1 MLKLKNNYKKDGAL
15 DLSSTEKSGAGFT
28 LVELLV
34 VITILGV
41 LATIG
46 LVAFTSAQIRGRDTQ
61 RKSDLKQLSNA
72 LEVFYSDYAKYPS
85 SSGGLIQGC
94 PYDSI
99 HNGTISCSWGTGKFR
114 DIDGSGTIKTVY
126 FTTLPKDPSS
136 GSSYY
141 YRIVDSGTNQKFQLF
156 AHLEN
161 TQDPNCLPGST
172 GKPSCTSPAGV
183 PSGVTCGSGNCNF
196 AITSANTTPTE

>member
-1 MLKLKNNYKKDGAL
+1 MLKLKNNYKN
-15 DLSSTEKSGAGFT
+15 SGAGFT

-46 LVAFTSAQIRGRDTQ
+46 LVAFASAQMRGRDSQ

-72 LEVFYSDYAKYPS
+72 LEVFSSDYGKYPPG
-85 SSGGLIQGC
+85 SGGLISGC
-94 PYDSI
+94 QYNPV
-99 HNGTISCSWGTGKFR
+99 NGTGGACSWGGGPFWDGK
-114 DIDGSGTIKTVY
+114 TTY
-126 FTTLPKDPSS
+126 FETLPKDPSS

-141 YRIVDSGTNQKFQLF
+141 YQIVDSGTNQKFQLF

-161 TQDPNCLPGST
+161 TQDPNCLLGST
-172 GKPSCTSPAGV
+172 DKPSCTSPVDV

-196 AITSANTTPTE
+196 AITSTNTTPTATPAP

>member
-1 MLKLKNNYKKDGAL
+1 MLKLKNNYKNN
-15 DLSSTEKSGAGFT
+15 GAGFT

-34 VITILGV
+34 VITILGI

-46 LVAFTSAQIRGRDTQ
+46 LTVFASAQVRSRDSQ

-72 LEVFYSDYAKYPS
+72 LEVFYSDYAKYPDS
-85 SSGGLIQGC
+85 SSGQIEACGYNSATKVGAVC
-94 PYDSI
+94 V
-99 HNGTISCSWGTGKFR
+99 WGSGEFR
-114 DIDGSGTIKTVY
+114 DTDGSGTIKTVY

-136 GSSYY
+136 GSNYY

-161 TQDPNCLPGST
+161 TQDPGLITTSY
-172 GKPSCTSPAGV
+172 SCGNS
-183 PSGVTCGSGNCNF
+183 NCNF
-196 AITSANTTPTE
+196 AITSANTTPAE